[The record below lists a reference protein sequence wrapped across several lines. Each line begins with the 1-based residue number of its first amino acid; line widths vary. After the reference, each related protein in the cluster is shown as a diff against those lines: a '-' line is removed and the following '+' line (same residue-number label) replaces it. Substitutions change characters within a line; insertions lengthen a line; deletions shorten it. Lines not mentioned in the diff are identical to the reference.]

1 MMGIICLNGVVN
13 FNTEGIMQDFRRLD
27 ELAKEMAQ
35 RDYLV
40 KKRKQIASALNAMSQ
55 EEIRLQS
62 QVKKETNDYK
72 KLEGLSI
79 KKLLAMFSDNYE
91 EMMDKE
97 YREMKLAEF
106 KHSELLEQMQAYQDE
121 IAHIN
126 ELLSQY
132 GSLDQE
138 YNTLLGAKRL
148 WATAEGLAGVEQFES
163 ELRMLKQR
171 QTEIEEAIAACKALV
186 GSLNSA
192 KEGLSSAQGW
202 GMFDIIGGGLI
213 TSLVKHDHINRA
225 SAFIKDASD
234 KAKLLAR
241 EIADLKMYFEIER
254 FEIDS
259 FSRTFDT
266 FFDNIFSDLSIQTEI
281 NQAYENICVN
291 SKIADD
297 LLGKLEMMRDET
309 NGCIEEVARKR
320 DMAIVSL

>member
-1 MMGIICLNGVVN
+1 
-13 FNTEGIMQDFRRLD
+13 MQDFRRLD

-40 KKRKQIASALNAMSQ
+40 KKRKQIAAALNAMSQ

-62 QVKKETNDYK
+62 QLKKETNDYK

-79 KKLLAMFSDNYE
+79 KKLLAMFADNYE

-97 YREMKLAEF
+97 YREMKLAEY
-106 KHSELLEQMQAYQDE
+106 KHSELMERIQAYQDE

-138 YNTLLGAKRL
+138 YNTLLNAKRH

-163 ELRMLKQR
+163 ELRLLKSR
-171 QTEIEEAIAACKALV
+171 QTEIEEAIAACKALIV
-186 GSLNSA
+186 SLNSA
-192 KEGLSSAQGW
+192 KEGLSSAKSW
-202 GMFDIIGGGLI
+202 GIFDIIGGGLI
-213 TSLVKHDHINRA
+213 TSMVKHDHIGRA

-241 EIADLKMYFEIER
+241 EIADLKMYLEIER

-266 FFDNIFSDLSIQTEI
+266 FFDNIFSDVTIQDEI

-291 SKIADD
+291 AKIADD
-297 LLGKLEMMRDET
+297 LLSKLESIRVET
-309 NGCIEEVARKR
+309 DGCIEETARKR